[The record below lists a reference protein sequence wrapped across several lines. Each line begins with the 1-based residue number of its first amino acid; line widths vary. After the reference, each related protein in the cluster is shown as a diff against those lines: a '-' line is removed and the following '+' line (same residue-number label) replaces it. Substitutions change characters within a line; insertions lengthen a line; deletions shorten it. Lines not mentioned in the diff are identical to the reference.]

1 MANFFATGH
10 GLIGGYLARQ
20 EKDNLAK
27 KERDAISAFL
37 TENGLSDPAADPTAT
52 PSIAQAFKPAPQ
64 QADPR
69 QQALALGTAK
79 MDFGLDNYAA
89 QQTEDPV
96 AAKINQQFGAMMGR
110 QQDVPLAGQDAPAQ
124 SGGRQ
129 PYADPRTPFSSFAV
143 PAGAAATPQ
152 APQQIPERTQALSAD
167 WLNQAAAKLIK
178 QGLSPERAIAL
189 ATTVY
194 SQRKAA
200 DAERQSA
207 QYAPQ
212 YIDAATKAF
221 KANDRAA
228 AFAPLMQLQKLGYKI
243 PVEMLTW
250 MNPNKQHFSTD
261 TGGQEINS
269 SFDPSKSGPEA
280 FSIGQAFNKTQT
292 PDNAA
297 NNQLGW
303 AKFGYQKDRD
313 ALGDAGKTWQSR
325 RKGKNGDDPEDVDPG
340 KVAKNTGAY
349 RKFMQGMV
357 QDADGNYRG
366 KAEVQQYLGNAN
378 VKRQIAALASAAG
391 ITPEQLRNDIAHIQ
405 SKLE

>member
-37 TENGLSDPAADPTAT
+37 TENGLSDPAAESPAA

-69 QQALALGTAK
+69 QQASALGTAK

-89 QQTEDPV
+89 QQTADPV
-96 AAKINQQFGAMMGR
+96 AAKINQQFSSMMGR
-110 QQDVPLAGQDAPAQ
+110 QQDVPLAGQDVSAQ
-124 SGGRQ
+124 SAGRQ
-129 PYADPRTPFSSFAV
+129 PYTDPRSSFSPAAV

-152 APQQIPERTQALSAD
+152 VPQIPERTQALSAD
-167 WLNQAAAKLIK
+167 WMNQQAAKLIK

-250 MNPNKQHFSTD
+250 MNPNKQHIA
-261 TGGQEINS
+261 TGLGDRVVNS
-269 SFDPSKSGPEA
+269 SFNPSNGQY
-280 FSIGQAFNKTQT
+280 SIGQAFEKGQS
-292 PDNAA
+292 PDSKATNSLA
-297 NNQLGW
+297 W
-303 AKFGYQKDRD
+303 AKFGYQQDHDKILDSIKRD
-313 ALGDAGKTWQSR
+313 KQ
-325 RKGKNGDDPEDVDPG
+325 KNGPKDGSDPT
-340 KVAKNTGAY
+340 AKAKAIKAY
-349 RKFMQGMV
+349 RDRMQTIV
-357 QDADGNYRG
+357 EDQDKNSRDPKTISDHLN
-366 KAEVQQYLGNAN
+366 NAN
-378 VKRQIAALASAAG
+378 VMEEITALAAAAG
-391 ITPEQLRNDIAHIQ
+391 ISPDQLENDIHSIRTNGGGYYGN
-405 SKLE
+405 